1 MCIYLHMY
9 SQVSNNELKIC
20 QLMTAN
26 NELINRLEVLIKEE
40 VEKKGNESLNN
51 YLQYKLKD

>member
-1 MCIYLHMY
+1 MY

-20 QLMTAN
+20 LLMTAN

-51 YLQYKLKD
+51 YLQHKLKD

>member
-1 MCIYLHMY
+1 MY
-9 SQVSNNELKIC
+9 SLVSNNELKIC

-51 YLQYKLKD
+51 

>member
-1 MCIYLHMY
+1 MCICLHMY